1 MMRRSWTLALL
12 LAAIGATAFTAGG
25 CGSSHHESGSNANA
39 SANAVDRA
47 FASQM
52 TVHHQGALDM
62 ANAAR
67 QRSQHRETRT
77 LAETI
82 VSTQTAEISQL
93 QSIAKQ
99 IGVKSTEGG
108 HDSGGGGHDAAMG
121 QSGMSTGDLR
131 VLGLSAEQAGMMHDT
146 RMLDIAKPFDRAFI
160 DMMVPHHQGA
170 IRMARIELARGKNPR
185 LKALA
190 QAIVSAQSREIN
202 QMNSWRR
209 GWYGS
214 ASPAGGIP
222 A

>member
-1 MMRRSWTLALL
+1 MRGLPRSLVAV
-12 LAAIGATAFTAGG
+12 LAAVGATAFTAAG
-25 CGSSHHESGSNANA
+25 CGSSHHESGSKAN
-39 SANAVDRA
+39 ANAVDRA

-62 ANAAR
+62 AKSAR
-67 QRSQHRETRT
+67 QRSQHGETRT
-77 LAETI
+77 LAESI

-99 IGVKSTEGG
+99 IGAKAGEGG
-108 HDSGGGGHDAAMG
+108 HDGGGAHDAAMG
-121 QSGMSTGDLR
+121 QSGVSTAELG

-146 RMLDIAKPFDRAFI
+146 RMLDTANPFDRAFI

-170 IRMARIELARGKNPR
+170 IRMARIELARGKNPK

-190 QAIVSAQSREIN
+190 QAIVAAQSREIN

-214 ASPAGGIP
+214 RSPAGGIP